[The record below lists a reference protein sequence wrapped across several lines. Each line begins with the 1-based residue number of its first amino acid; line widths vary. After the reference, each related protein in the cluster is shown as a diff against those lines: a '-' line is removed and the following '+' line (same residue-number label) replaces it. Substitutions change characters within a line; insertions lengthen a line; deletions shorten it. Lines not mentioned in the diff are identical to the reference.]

1 MSCGRHTL
9 GVGRK
14 QVRREDLRRA
24 VQLLV
29 IAHSMQLLRAES
41 HERVIQIEE
50 WLVDAVMDVVD
61 KWESGGDVGWLWQ
74 ALVLAEE
81 ALID

>member
-1 MSCGRHTL
+1 
-9 GVGRK
+9 
-14 QVRREDLRRA
+14 
-24 VQLLV
+24 
-29 IAHSMQLLRAES
+29 MQLLRAES

-61 KWESGGDVGWLWQ
+61 KWESGREVGQLWQ
-74 ALVLAEE
+74 ALVQAEE